1 MDVKTI
7 AVMGAGTM
15 GHGIAEVSA
24 IAGFEVYL
32 RDINQQI
39 LMRAIDNIKWSLE
52 KLHEKGQLSE
62 DPNQV
67 LARIHATL
75 DISEAVRG
83 ADFMIEAAFEDID
96 VKRQIF
102 TEADKYAPPHAI
114 LATNTSSLPISEIA
128 GFTSRPQAVIGMH
141 FFNPPPIMKLVEVVM
156 GDKTSRE
163 TLDITLGLAR
173 RMGKEPVVVN
183 KDVPGFIANRVFL
196 RLADSA
202 CLMVERGEAT
212 IQAIDSAARYVLGF
226 PMGVFELM
234 DFVGID
240 VMDFIA
246 KAMAARGVKRVP
258 CNLIGEKVRAKEIG
272 LKAGKG
278 FYSYPAPGKY
288 ARAEVPRD
296 AGQGVNVIRLLASPI
311 NEAAWLLREGIASRD
326 DIDKTMRLGFN
337 MPKGILEY
345 ADEFGIDAIV
355 KELSDLLAATH
366 HEAFQP
372 DPLLQRLVSQ
382 GRLGVK
388 TGLGFYPHQ
397 YEKRLGTV
405 TLKVNPPIAW
415 VELNRPEKRNALSPQ
430 VIEDLENIIAEI
442 ERMPS
447 DLARVVVIRGNGKSF
462 CAGADISTFKGLKPS
477 EALIFSNRLQELY
490 NRIESL
496 PKPVIASIHG
506 HALGGGLE
514 LALACDIR
522 IAADDAVLGL
532 PEITLGIIPGAG
544 GTQRLARLVG
554 IGKAKEL
561 ILTGDTITG
570 REAAEIGLVNK
581 AVRIDRLQEETEL
594 LASKLAERPP
604 VGLMLAKKL
613 VNESLD
619 ESLRNG
625 LSAEAEGFAV
635 VFSTNDS
642 QEGVSAFME
651 RRKPSF
657 RGE

>member
-1 MDVKTI
+1 MNIKTI

-39 LMRAIDNIKWSLE
+39 LSRAIDNIKWSLE
-52 KLHEKGQLSE
+52 KLHEKGQLRE

-75 DISEAVRG
+75 DISEAVRV

-102 TEADKYAPPHAI
+102 MEADKHAPPHAI

-128 GFTSRPQAVIGMH
+128 SFTSRPQAVIGMH

-163 TLDITLGLAR
+163 TLDATLSLAK

-202 CLMVERGEAT
+202 CFMVERGEAT
-212 IQAIDSAARYVLGF
+212 IQAIDSAARHVLGF
-226 PMGVFELM
+226 PMGIFELM

-246 KAMAARGVKRVP
+246 KAMAARGVNRIP

-288 ARAEVPRD
+288 ARADIPRD
-296 AGQGVNVIRLLASPI
+296 AGQSINVVRLLASPI
-311 NEAAWLLREGIASRD
+311 NEAAWLLREGIATRD

-345 ADEFGIDAIV
+345 ADEFGIDMVV
-355 KELSDLLAATH
+355 KELNDLLAASH
-366 HEAFQP
+366 HDAFQP
-372 DPLLQRLVSQ
+372 DSLLQRMISQ

-388 TGLGFYPHQ
+388 TGLGFYPHP
-397 YEKRLGTV
+397 YEKKLGTV
-405 TLKVNPPIAW
+405 ILRVNPPIAW

-430 VIEDLENIIAEI
+430 VIEDLENVIGEI
-442 ERMPS
+442 EKMPS

-462 CAGADISTFKGLKPS
+462 CAGADISIFKGLKPS
-477 EALIFSNRLQELY
+477 DALIFSNRLQGLY
-490 NRIESL
+490 NRIEML

-544 GTQRLARLVG
+544 GTQRLARLIG

-581 AVRIDRLQEETEL
+581 AVHIDKLQEETEL

-604 VGLMLAKKL
+604 VGLMLAKRL

-635 VFSTNDS
+635 VFSTSDS
-642 QEGVSAFME
+642 QEGVSAFLE